1 MSATKT
7 EAVKMLVDL
16 AQEMEIKDNIDWGM
30 LNIREV
36 DAYELMAN
44 SVIDQFLGVN
54 DQHKDTVMMA
64 TIVKLLV
71 ENFVLNTK
79 LNEERLKHA
88 PSPDRS

>member
-1 MSATKT
+1 MTATKT

-16 AQEMEIKDNIDWGM
+16 AQEMEIKDNIDWGL
-30 LNIREV
+30 LNLREV

-44 SVIDQFLGVN
+44 SVIDQFLSVN

-71 ENFVLNTK
+71 ENFVLN
-79 LNEERLKHA
+79 LRLQGQG
-88 PSPDRS
+88 

>member
-1 MSATKT
+1 MTATKT

-16 AQEMEIKDNIDWGM
+16 AQEMEIKDNIDWGL

-44 SVIDQFLGVN
+44 SVIDQFLSVN

-71 ENFVLNTK
+71 ENFVLN
-79 LNEERLKHA
+79 LRLQGQG
-88 PSPDRS
+88 

>member
-54 DQHKDTVMMA
+54 DKHKDTVMMA

-71 ENFVLNTK
+71 ENFVLN
-79 LNEERLKHA
+79 LRLQGQG
-88 PSPDRS
+88 

>member
-54 DQHKDTVMMA
+54 DKHKDTVMMA

-71 ENFVLNTK
+71 GNFVLN
-79 LNEERLKHA
+79 LRLQGQG
-88 PSPDRS
+88 

>member
-1 MSATKT
+1 MTATKT

-16 AQEMEIKDNIDWGM
+16 AQEMEIKDNIDWGL

-36 DAYELMAN
+36 DAYDLMAN
-44 SVIDQFLGVN
+44 SVIDQFLSVN

-71 ENFVLNTK
+71 ENFVLN
-79 LNEERLKHA
+79 LRLQGQG
-88 PSPDRS
+88 

>member
-44 SVIDQFLGVN
+44 SVIDQFLNVN

-71 ENFVLNTK
+71 ENFVLN
-79 LNEERLKHA
+79 LRL
-88 PSPDRS
+88 RGQG

>member
-1 MSATKT
+1 MTATKT

-44 SVIDQFLGVN
+44 SVIDQFLSVN

-71 ENFVLNTK
+71 ENFVLN
-79 LNEERLKHA
+79 LRL
-88 PSPDRS
+88 RGQG

>member
-44 SVIDQFLGVN
+44 SVIDQFLSVN

-71 ENFVLNTK
+71 ENFVLN
-79 LNEERLKHA
+79 LRL
-88 PSPDRS
+88 RGQG

>member
-16 AQEMEIKDNIDWGM
+16 AQEMEIKDNIDWGL

-44 SVIDQFLGVN
+44 SVIDQFLSVN

-71 ENFVLNTK
+71 ENFVLN
-79 LNEERLKHA
+79 LRL
-88 PSPDRS
+88 RGQG